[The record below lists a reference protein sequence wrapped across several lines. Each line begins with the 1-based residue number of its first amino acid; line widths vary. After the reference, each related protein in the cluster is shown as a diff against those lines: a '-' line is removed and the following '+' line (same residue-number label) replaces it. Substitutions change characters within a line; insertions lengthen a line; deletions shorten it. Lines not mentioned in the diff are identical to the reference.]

1 MWCVAEVDQAY
12 LERMD
17 DVLKTYEKPYHP
29 QEPVVCLD
37 EKPIV
42 LHRDLRPGTPSQPHH
57 PGKRDYEYE
66 RCGTANVFCAV
77 EPLAGRHFTWPT
89 PNRCGKQFAKIL
101 KRLAHA
107 YPNAKTIHLVMDN
120 LSTHARSSLVRHVG
134 PAEADAIWN
143 RFTIHFTPKHA
154 SWLNQAEIEISIFAR
169 QCLGS
174 RRIASLPILRT
185 ESSAW
190 NRSVNCQRLKI
201 NWTSPVSMPPMSFT
215 NNSNYLSGQSTSA

>member
-1 MWCVAEVDQAY
+1 MWCVAEVNEAY
-12 LERMD
+12 LERMN
-17 DVLKTYEKPYHP
+17 DVLETYEKPYNP

-42 LHRDLRPGTPSQPHH
+42 LHRDLRPATPAQPQQ
-57 PGKRDYEYE
+57 PGKRDHEYQ

-101 KRLAHA
+101 LRLAHA
-107 YPNAKTIHLVMDN
+107 YPNARTIHLVMDN
-120 LSTHARSSLVRHVG
+120 LSTHARSSLVGHLG
-134 PAEADAIWN
+134 PVEADAIWS
-143 RFTIHFTPKHA
+143 RFTIHYTPKHA

-174 RRIASLPILRT
+174 RRLPSLPALRT

-190 NRSVNCQRLKI
+190 NRSVNRQRLKI
-201 NWTSPVSMPPMSFT
+201 NWTFSRLDAANVFHEQLQLFKRSEH
-215 NNSNYLSGQSTSA
+215 